1 MDLSRLPPLSSLR
14 AFEAAARLGSVTAA
28 GRELNV
34 THAAVSQQLRR
45 LEQHL
50 GTALVR
56 RRGRGLELTEAG
68 RRLAGPLGEGFATI
82 GEAVARLLEDERARP
97 LKITLTPMFAA
108 TWLLPRLGAF
118 REAHPGIELMLDP
131 TSANLDLK
139 AAGHDLA
146 IRYGD
151 GRWPGLESR
160 PLLPS
165 RFVVVVAKALL
176 DRLAAEGEPDIR
188 ELPWLQEQG
197 TDELRHWLARRG
209 VDVGQKTNIIHL
221 PGYMTLTALRDGQ
234 GVAATTRVFVEEDI
248 RAGRLV
254 VLYEDLRPDA
264 TAYHLAWP
272 KGDLRPAARAFVRWA
287 TAQAQETPAP
297 GAPAAAARA
306 GSRVAARDPAQPGLP
321 LTRPGLWRTLA
332 TKPRRGFSPAHA
344 HPCRTRRRPPSG
356 QGIRHGR
363 PLHRLIAATSG
374 DSAKPESRAGGMER
388 GRACG
393 YRRPRAT
400 GGCPCPRGWP
410 RFSPPTWSATAG

>member
-1 MDLSRLPPLSSLR
+1 MDLARLPPLSSLR

-50 GTALVR
+50 GVALVR

-68 RRLAGPLGEGFATI
+68 QRLAGPLSEGFAAM
-82 GEAVARLLEDERARP
+82 GAAVARVLDDERARP
-97 LKITLTPMFAA
+97 LRITLTPMFAS

-118 REAHPGIELMLDP
+118 REAHPEIELMLDP
-131 TSANLDLK
+131 TCENLDLK

-151 GRWPGLESR
+151 GQWPGLESR

-165 RFVVVVAKALL
+165 RFVVVVARTLL
-176 DRLAAEGEPDIR
+176 DRLSADGEPDIR
-188 ELPWLQEQG
+188 TLPWLQEQG

-209 VDVGQKTNIIHL
+209 VDVGQKTNIIHM
-221 PGYMTLTALRDGQ
+221 PGYMTLAALRDGQ

-254 VLYEDLRPDA
+254 VLYEDARSDA

-272 KGDLRPAARAFVRWA
+272 EGALRPSARAFVRWA
-287 TAQAQETPAP
+287 GAQAEEAE
-297 GAPAAAARA
+297 AA
-306 GSRVAARDPAQPGLP
+306 
-321 LTRPGLWRTLA
+321 
-332 TKPRRGFSPAHA
+332 
-344 HPCRTRRRPPSG
+344 
-356 QGIRHGR
+356 
-363 PLHRLIAATSG
+363 
-374 DSAKPESRAGGMER
+374 
-388 GRACG
+388 
-393 YRRPRAT
+393 
-400 GGCPCPRGWP
+400 
-410 RFSPPTWSATAG
+410 

>member
-1 MDLSRLPPLSSLR
+1 MDTARLPPLSSLR

-50 GTALVR
+50 GVALVR

-68 RRLAGPLGEGFATI
+68 QRLAGPLSEGFAAMAA
-82 GEAVARLLEDERARP
+82 AVARVLDDERARP
-97 LKITLTPMFAA
+97 LKITLTPMFAS

-131 TSANLDLK
+131 TCENLDLRT
-139 AAGHDLA
+139 AGHDLA

-151 GRWPGLESR
+151 GCWPGLESR

-165 RFVVVVAKALL
+165 QFVVVVARKLL
-176 DRLAAEGEPDIR
+176 DSLAADGEPDIR
-188 ELPWLQEQG
+188 TLPWLQEQG

-221 PGYMTLTALRDGQ
+221 PGYMTLAALRDGQ

-254 VLYEDLRPDA
+254 VLYEDLRTDA

-272 KGDLRPAARAFVRWA
+272 EGTLRASTRAFVRWA
-287 TAQAQETPAP
+287 SAQAEEAGP
-297 GAPAAAARA
+297 G
-306 GSRVAARDPAQPGLP
+306 
-321 LTRPGLWRTLA
+321 
-332 TKPRRGFSPAHA
+332 
-344 HPCRTRRRPPSG
+344 
-356 QGIRHGR
+356 
-363 PLHRLIAATSG
+363 
-374 DSAKPESRAGGMER
+374 
-388 GRACG
+388 
-393 YRRPRAT
+393 
-400 GGCPCPRGWP
+400 
-410 RFSPPTWSATAG
+410 